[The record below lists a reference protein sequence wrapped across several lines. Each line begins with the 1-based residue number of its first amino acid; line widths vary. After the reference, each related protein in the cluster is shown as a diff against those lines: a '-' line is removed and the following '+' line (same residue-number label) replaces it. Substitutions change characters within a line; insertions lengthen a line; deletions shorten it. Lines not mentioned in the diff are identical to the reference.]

1 MNHSLLLRTGTWI
14 AGLAVIAT
22 LAVIVTRSPDVVG
35 NEQVATAEQGVVVKP
50 VSPAA
55 DQEPTIE
62 ATGDESLKPVPVVDF
77 VWFDGTPGSTAELVG
92 QPTVL
97 NFWASNCPP
106 CVAEMPAFEEVH
118 QTLAGSVS
126 FVGMAVADSGEAA
139 RELAAQTGVTYPLG
153 DDPDSEVFRN
163 FGGFVLPT
171 TVLLNRQG
179 EIAFVWAGALTGEDL
194 RILIDKHI
202 EPGSL

>member
-1 MNHSLLLRTGTWI
+1 MTETMNHSLLLRTTM
-14 AGLAVIAT
+14 LVAVFVMAAACSST
-22 LAVIVTRSPDVVG
+22 VTGD
-35 NEQVATAEQGVVVKP
+35 EQVATDPQAVVVKP
-50 VSPAA
+50 VEPAA
-55 DQEPTIE
+55 ETEPE
-62 ATGDESLKPVPVVDF
+62 AETPAVGALQPMPVVDF
-77 VWFDGTPGSTAELVG
+77 VWFDGTPGPTADLVG

-106 CVAEMPAFEEVH
+106 CVAEMPAFEQVH
-118 QTLAGSVS
+118 QALTESVA
-126 FVGMAVADSGEAA
+126 FVGLAVADNAEAA
-139 RELAAQTGVTYPLG
+139 RALATQTGVTYRLG
-153 DDPDSEVFRN
+153 DDPDSEVFRS

-179 EIAFVWAGALTGEDL
+179 EVAYVWAGSLTSDEL